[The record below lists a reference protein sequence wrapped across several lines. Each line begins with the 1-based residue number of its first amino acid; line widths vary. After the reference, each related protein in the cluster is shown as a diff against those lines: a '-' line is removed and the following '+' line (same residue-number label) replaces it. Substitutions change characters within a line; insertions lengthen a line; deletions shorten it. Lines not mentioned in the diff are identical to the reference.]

1 MSAPTLT
8 PTLARA
14 LTPTIEALLGD
25 STERLVLR
33 STQDLEAARDRHTGL
48 RHRPVTV
55 ALPGV
60 SPAQAAQASTRL
72 TDLLDE
78 CGCDTGARAM
88 LASGGLA
95 VAGVLAVT
103 GGPSLRMLALSPLV
117 VLATLVGAG
126 AGKAYGLARSR
137 RAFRREL
144 TDLLAQTGA

>member
-14 LTPTIEALLGD
+14 LTPTVEALRGG
-25 STERLVLR
+25 TAERLVLR
-33 STQDLEAARDRHTGL
+33 TTQDLEAARDRHTGL

-55 ALPGV
+55 VLPGLA
-60 SPAQAAQASTRL
+60 PARAAEASTRL

-95 VAGVLAVT
+95 VAGLLVVA
-103 GGPSLRMLALSPLV
+103 GGPSLKLLALSPLA
-117 VLATLVGAG
+117 VLATLLGAG

-144 TDLLAQTGA
+144 SDLLTQTGA